1 MSTTPTQHSAQH
13 SRQNTMS
20 TQEKLRRAR
29 RDAGLTQGMAARI
42 SGLNRN
48 TISRYESTERKFKDS
63 IINRL
68 AETYDEDP
76 GWLLEQEGINI
87 KPNRMI
93 QIQDTP
99 AAQALMDIQ
108 DEITETDVDL
118 IVKYIQFVQTMH
130 PPTRRRTK
138 RPTVKVRLT
147 NISAIIFQIEANLS
161 EENIRRI
168 ARFMNFRAGREAALQ
183 KPTRRPGVQN
193 GKHTGVHP
201 SPHAHLN
208 GNPGHNGHSPGHD
221 SNPKS

>member
-1 MSTTPTQHSAQH
+1 MSRTAS
-13 SRQNTMS
+13 QNSKQKTMS

-76 GWLLEQEGINI
+76 GWLLEQEEINI

-93 QIQDTP
+93 QIQDTT
-99 AAQALMDIQ
+99 AAQVLMDIQ
-108 DEITETDVDL
+108 DEITQTDVDL
-118 IVKYIQFVQTMH
+118 IVRYIKFVQTMH

-138 RPTVKVRLT
+138 RPTVKVPLT

-161 EENIRRI
+161 DENMRRI
-168 ARFMNFRAGREAALQ
+168 ARFMNFRAGREAARQ
-183 KPTRRPGVQN
+183 NTMRRPGVQN

-208 GNPGHNGHSPGHD
+208 GNPGHNGNSHGHGN
-221 SNPKS
+221 NPES